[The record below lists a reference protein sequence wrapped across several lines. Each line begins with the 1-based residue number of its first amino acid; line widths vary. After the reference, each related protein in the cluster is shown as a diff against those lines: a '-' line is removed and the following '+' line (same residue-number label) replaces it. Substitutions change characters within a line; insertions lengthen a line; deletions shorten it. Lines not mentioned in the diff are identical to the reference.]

1 MLGFDISMQYIVLS
15 EQKQTKKCKS
25 SDLRKKWYKIF
36 TDAIDFVKANK
47 NVDYVMVDINCQLKV
62 FFKNGSNF
70 FENISDLKN
79 LIVEENTE

>member
-1 MLGFDISMQYIVLS
+1 MKVQISERNGTRYLQMPLTLW
-15 EQKQTKKCKS
+15 KQT
-25 SDLRKKWYKIF
+25 
-36 TDAIDFVKANK
+36 N

-62 FFKNGSNF
+62 FFKIGSNF